1 MLANSKQSNH
11 LNGLNFTSVGWFFE
25 LKKNPL
31 VLAFEIFQNKKPP
44 ISLFENLKEPTI
56 FMEKLANNCSLVS
69 FLTFVLRSA
78 VIYQNWPFEDFE
90 NQQVRGCILGV
101 DN

>member
-1 MLANSKQSNH
+1 
-11 LNGLNFTSVGWFFE
+11 
-25 LKKNPL
+25 
-31 VLAFEIFQNKKPP
+31 
-44 ISLFENLKEPTI
+44 
-56 FMEKLANNCSLVS
+56 MEKLANNCSLVS